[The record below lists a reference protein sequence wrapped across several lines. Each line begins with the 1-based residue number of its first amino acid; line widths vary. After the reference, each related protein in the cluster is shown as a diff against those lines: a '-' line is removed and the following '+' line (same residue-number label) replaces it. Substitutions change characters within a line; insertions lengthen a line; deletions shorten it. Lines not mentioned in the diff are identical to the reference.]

1 MLPDKINCVVVNTGN
16 LINSKELKKK
26 AMQTPTE
33 EVFDSISTTFLSW
46 LENLKE
52 NENDVED
59 LTTIF
64 CVSPNAIKVNG
75 SDRADLKISVKIFLE
90 DYNCENLKASIQEV
104 MNALDISVIDSL
116 ILALPP
122 PSNEEKFNLEKMK
135 PLWTELE
142 NFLIQGKCVTLGMS
156 DLDAPE
162 LAELYEWTEIKPSVN
177 QVNIES
183 CCVMP
188 PELIAFAKE
197 HDIQLLTHNDSRG
210 KQTYPCMSVYM
221 NIAQFS
227 LEPQDAKTCR
237 RSPDL
242 NPIGHLWDV
251 LEQGVKGCYT
261 TPTTLTELWTALAS
275 IWQVMPME
283 HFMKLVESM
292 LRHVAAVI
300 MARGGP
306 THY

>member
-1 MLPDKINCVVVNTGN
+1 MLPEKVNSVVVNTGN

-33 EVFDSISTTFLSW
+33 EVFDSISTTFHSW
-46 LENLKE
+46 LENLQ
-52 NENDVED
+52 ENDVED
-59 LTTIF
+59 LTSIF

-142 NFLIQGKCVTLGMS
+142 NFLLQGKCVTLGMS
-156 DLDAPE
+156 DLDTPE

-197 HDIQLLTHNDSRG
+197 HDIQLLTHNDSRVLLPN
-210 KQTYPCMSVYM
+210 KMLHK
-221 NIAQFS
+221 I
-227 LEPQDAKTCR
+227 LEPAVRTPEDWKISWIVRYSIIVKCR
-237 RSPDL
+237 GIIQNKGYL
-242 NPIGHLWDV
+242 MHT
-251 LEQGVKGCYT
+251 VKNIK
-261 TPTTLTELWTALAS
+261 E
-275 IWQVMPME
+275 
-283 HFMKLVESM
+283 
-292 LRHVAAVI
+292 
-300 MARGGP
+300 
-306 THY
+306 